1 MIVQQL
7 QKELSDRQ
15 ELWIRK
21 YWTTMDDNNGDLLY
35 RLQHYKE
42 ELLDGAMYAQKMINI
57 IKENEKEKE
66 TFISKQPQCNTTSD
80 KQEGAHRND

>member
-15 ELWIRK
+15 DLWIKK

-35 RLQHYKE
+35 RLQMLKE
-42 ELLDGAMYAQKMINI
+42 ELLDASMYAQKTINI
-57 IKENEKEKE
+57 IKESNKEKEKE
-66 TFISKQPQCNTTSD
+66 K
-80 KQEGAHRND
+80 